1 MSSPFYGDSIENFLH
16 QNKNEIFGII
26 AKNDEYDSVFK
37 QKEAWIAQIQLLKMV
52 LQDVSGSIIFEYTI
66 PRVGGR
72 IDNILL
78 INNTIFVLEFK
89 VGKESYDTSSTTQA
103 RTYAIDLANFHEE
116 SHNKIIVPI
125 VISTNASDREPQIS
139 VYNKNVYDVIFTNGT
154 NLNQILN
161 KFQSNTMEEIY
172 LDKWLNSR
180 YVPTPTIIEAAKVL
194 YSKHSVED
202 ISQNEA
208 AENLTKTSM
217 AVRKII
223 ELSKQ
228 NHQKSICFITGV
240 PGAGKT
246 LAGLNI
252 AIENQKVAGRNYSCF
267 LTGNQPLVS
276 VLKEALAKDEENRT
290 GVSIGIARSNVKSF
304 IQIIH
309 HFRDESLKEL
319 DIPPIDNVV
328 VFDEAQRAWE
338 QNKLSDFL
346 KEKKRN
352 IIDKLPDEKRDKILS
367 LSEPE
372 LLIEY
377 MNRHQDWGVIV
388 CLVGGGQD
396 INEGEA
402 GIQEWFD
409 SLRRSYPNW
418 KIYVSNRITEEEYVG
433 KGSFDN
439 LVKELDCSMIPELH
453 LSISL
458 RSFRSEKVANFV
470 HHLLNNEGKQ
480 AAKLY
485 QEIKKVYPICI
496 TRNLNV
502 AKKWIKEQTTNKKY
516 RYGIIASSKA
526 KRLRADGIWV
536 ECKCKPEKWF
546 LEGKDNIKSSYFM
559 EEVATEFDIQG
570 LEIDYALIGW
580 DADYRYDND
589 CFKFYRPRGSKWET
603 IKAEADK
610 RYLKNAYR
618 VLLTKARQGMIIFVP
633 TGDKEDIT
641 RLPELYDNTYN
652 YLKSLG
658 LTEII

>member
-1 MSSPFYGDSIENFLH
+1 
-16 QNKNEIFGII
+16 
-26 AKNDEYDSVFK
+26 
-37 QKEAWIAQIQLLKMV
+37 
-52 LQDVSGSIIFEYTI
+52 
-66 PRVGGR
+66 
-72 IDNILL
+72 
-78 INNTIFVLEFK
+78 
-89 VGKESYDTSSTTQA
+89 
-103 RTYAIDLANFHEE
+103 
-116 SHNKIIVPI
+116 
-125 VISTNASDREPQIS
+125 
-139 VYNKNVYDVIFTNGT
+139 
-154 NLNQILN
+154 
-161 KFQSNTMEEIY
+161 ME
-172 LDKWLNSR
+172 
-180 YVPTPTIIEAAKVL
+180 
-194 YSKHSVED
+194 
-202 ISQNEA
+202 
-208 AENLTKTSM
+208 
-217 AVRKII
+217 
-223 ELSKQ
+223 
-228 NHQKSICFITGV
+228 
-240 PGAGKT
+240 AGKT

-252 AIENQKVAGRNYSCF
+252 AIENQKATGRNYSCF

-618 VLLTKARQGMIIFVP
+618 VLLTRARQGMIIFVP

>member
-1 MSSPFYGDSIENFLH
+1 M
-16 QNKNEIFGII
+16 
-26 AKNDEYDSVFK
+26 
-37 QKEAWIAQIQLLKMV
+37 
-52 LQDVSGSIIFEYTI
+52 
-66 PRVGGR
+66 R
-72 IDNILL
+72 
-78 INNTIFVLEFK
+78 
-89 VGKESYDTSSTTQA
+89 
-103 RTYAIDLANFHEE
+103 
-116 SHNKIIVPI
+116 
-125 VISTNASDREPQIS
+125 
-139 VYNKNVYDVIFTNGT
+139 
-154 NLNQILN
+154 
-161 KFQSNTMEEIY
+161 
-172 LDKWLNSR
+172 
-180 YVPTPTIIEAAKVL
+180 
-194 YSKHSVED
+194 
-202 ISQNEA
+202 
-208 AENLTKTSM
+208 
-217 AVRKII
+217 
-223 ELSKQ
+223 
-228 NHQKSICFITGV
+228 
-240 PGAGKT
+240 
-246 LAGLNI
+246 
-252 AIENQKVAGRNYSCF
+252 
-267 LTGNQPLVS
+267 
-276 VLKEALAKDEENRT
+276 
-290 GVSIGIARSNVKSF
+290 
-304 IQIIH
+304 
-309 HFRDESLKEL
+309 
-319 DIPPIDNVV
+319 
-328 VFDEAQRAWE
+328 
-338 QNKLSDFL
+338 
-346 KEKKRN
+346 EKKRN
-352 IIDKLPDEKRDKILS
+352 IIDKIPDEKRDKILS

-433 KGSFDN
+433 KGSFDK
-439 LVKELDCSMIPELH
+439 LVKDLDCSMVPELH

-470 HHLLNNEGKQ
+470 HHLLNKEGEQ

-496 TRNLNV
+496 TRDLNA
-502 AKKWIKEQTTNKKY
+502 AKKWIKEQTINKNY

-580 DADYRYDND
+580 DADYRYENG

-618 VLLTKARQGMIIFVP
+618 VLLTRARQGMIIFVP
-633 TGDKEDIT
+633 TGDIEDIT
-641 RLPELYDNTYN
+641 RLPEFYDNTYN

-658 LTEII
+658 LAEII